1 MRRISQSL
9 MPGLAALLLIACGQ
23 TGALYLPDEQA
34 APATAP
40 ESQPSTPDD
49 AQDQDEDQADE
60 DEDEPKQEKEKLGNQ
75 ELR

>member
-9 MPGLAALLLIACGQ
+9 IPGLTALLLIACGQ

-34 APATAP
+34 APASVPAAEEP
-40 ESQPSTPDD
+40 PGNPDD
-49 AQDQDEDQADE
+49 AQDPDQDQ
-60 DEDEPKQEKEKLGNQ
+60 DEPKQEKEKLGNQ